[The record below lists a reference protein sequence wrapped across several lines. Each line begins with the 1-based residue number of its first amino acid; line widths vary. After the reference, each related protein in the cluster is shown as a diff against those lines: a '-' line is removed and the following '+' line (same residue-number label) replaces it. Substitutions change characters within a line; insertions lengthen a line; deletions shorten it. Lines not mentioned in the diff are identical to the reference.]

1 MNKRFNIKP
10 LSMIVGALAL
20 QAISVTAAS
29 TDANSF
35 AIEEIVVTAQKRAE
49 SLQDVPL
56 AVSAFDESIIE
67 SRFMTDLTDLNS
79 LAPNVVLQPVGAFSY
94 GGAFSIRGMSYSDID
109 SAGEPSVGVVID
121 GVQLARNA
129 GNLMDMHD
137 VERIEVLR
145 GPQGTLFGKNNI
157 GGVVNVITRKPSDE
171 FEGNIKLTAGNN
183 GRMEMRGM
191 LNLPLVSDLLNARLS
206 VLSKQF
212 DGYYENV
219 LTGDDLGAED
229 SQSARLSFRLTPSE
243 SVDITL
249 VTDYIK
255 ERNDGSPL
263 VNFSTPDKRLSSLY
277 GLPAYDEGDIYKVRN
292 DADIYANL
300 DSAGLSL
307 EANLELGSGTL
318 TYVGG
323 WREMDTDTMSDFDG
337 DGALVFHAQRDE
349 THEQS
354 SHELRFTSNSDGAF
368 DYVTGV
374 YFSAQEFE
382 LHNIQDFE
390 CHLFF
395 ACNSSVPIGA
405 LVFTGKAIAAQE
417 AESKAIFFQ
426 GNLSLSD
433 SLTATAGGRYT
444 MEEKEFEFLS
454 VAGSGGKLDE
464 SWSNFSPKL
473 GIDWQMNDDIMLYGQ
488 WARGFRSGQFG
499 SRAATLFSA
508 GPSDPES
515 VDTYEV
521 GLKSDLWNQRV
532 RLNLA
537 AFYSQYS
544 DMQGGVQRV
553 SSSGTHE
560 TVPTNS
566 ASANIWGFEY
576 ELTAMLAENLSINM
590 TGGYLSAKYDDYI
603 ADLTADGIEN
613 PTDNSFYDISWAP
626 KLTLNFSA
634 NYTIPVSYG
643 TFTLNGSY
651 NFSDEYFTSS
661 LKTDDLYK
669 KDAAGLI
676 NASVSFSDV
685 QDRYRIALY
694 GKNLAGHED
703 INNVFGVGPFM
714 DLGVYGQP
722 RTFGV
727 DVQVNF

>member
-1 MNKRFNIKP
+1 M
-10 LSMIVGALAL
+10 L
-20 QAISVTAAS
+20 QAISTAAAGAAA
-29 TDANSF
+29 DSF
-35 AIEEIVVTAQKRAE
+35 SIEEIVVTAQKRAE

-67 SRFMTDLTDLNS
+67 SRFLTDLTDLNS

-157 GGVVNVITRKPSDE
+157 GGVVNVVTRKPTDE
-171 FEGNIKLTAGNN
+171 FEGNIKLTAGNY
-183 GRMEMRGM
+183 GRMEWRGM
-191 LNLPLVSDLLNARLS
+191 LNLPIVPDLLNARVSL
-206 VLSKQF
+206 LSKQF
-212 DGYYENV
+212 DGYYKNV
-219 LTGDDLGAED
+219 VTGGDLGGED
-229 SQSARLSFRLTPSE
+229 SQSARVSFRLTPSD
-243 SVDITL
+243 VLDITL

-255 ERNDGSPL
+255 ERNDGNPL
-263 VNFSTPDKRLSSLY
+263 VNVSKPDKRLSYFYDLA
-277 GLPAYDEGDIYKVRN
+277 AYDEGNIYKVRN
-292 DADIYANL
+292 DADIFANL
-300 DSAGLSL
+300 DSTGLSL

-323 WREMDTDTMSDFDG
+323 WREMDTNTMSDFDG
-337 DGALVFHAQRDE
+337 DSALIFHAQRSE

-354 SHELRFTSNSDGAF
+354 SHELRFTSNSEGAF
-368 DYVTGV
+368 DYVTGI

-395 ACNSSVPIGA
+395 ACSSTVPIGA
-405 LVFTGKAIAAQE
+405 LVFTGRAIAAQE
-417 AESKAIFFQ
+417 AQSKAIFYQ
-426 GNLSLSD
+426 GNLNLSD
-433 SLTATAGGRYT
+433 SLTLTAGGRYT
-444 MEEKEFEFLS
+444 MEKKEFEFLS

-464 SWSNFSPKL
+464 SWNNFSPKL
-473 GIDWQMNDDIMLYGQ
+473 GIDWQMSEDILLYGQ

-521 GLKSDLWNQRV
+521 GLKSDLWNQRL

-566 ASANIWGFEY
+566 ASANIWGVEY
-576 ELTAMLAENLSINM
+576 ELTAMLTENLSVNM
-590 TGGYLSAKYDDYI
+590 SGGYLSAEYDEYF
-603 ADLTADGIEN
+603 ADLSADGIEN

-626 KLTLNFSA
+626 KLTLNLSA

-643 TFTLNGSY
+643 SFTLNGSY
-651 NFSDEYFTSS
+651 NYSDEYFTSS

-676 NASVSFSDV
+676 NASLSFSDV
-685 QDRYRIALY
+685 QDRYRVALY
-694 GKNLAGHED
+694 GKNLSNHED

-722 RTFGV
+722 RTYGV
-727 DVQVNF
+727 EIQINF